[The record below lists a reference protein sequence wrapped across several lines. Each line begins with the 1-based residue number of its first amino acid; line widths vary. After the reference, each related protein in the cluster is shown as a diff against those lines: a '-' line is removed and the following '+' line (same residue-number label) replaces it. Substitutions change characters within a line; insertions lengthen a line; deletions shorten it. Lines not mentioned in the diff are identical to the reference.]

1 MRAYCTASAYLHHIS
16 SWFVVLN
23 KETAL
28 LIGLWRSCSIVA
40 HSLTEFKFYGLEK
53 YHGTVALFRRNA
65 VVFFMAC
72 AIGALLWEPRRG
84 GEGFASGLSDGLRA
98 NAGGHVIYLWF
109 RLGRLQAR
117 LAPETCH
124 EELRKI
130 GMISKASI
138 MVEMGTMVIFL
149 SLLLPDLFA
158 FVTSFCLGR

>member
-1 MRAYCTASAYLHHIS
+1 
-16 SWFVVLN
+16 
-23 KETAL
+23 
-28 LIGLWRSCSIVA
+28 
-40 HSLTEFKFYGLEK
+40 
-53 YHGTVALFRRNA
+53 
-65 VVFFMAC
+65 
-72 AIGALLWEPRRG
+72 
-84 GEGFASGLSDGLRA
+84 
-98 NAGGHVIYLWF
+98 VIYLWF